1 MQNPFPLVL
10 KNPNGLSTYY
20 CYQTLGSGGF
30 GEVWA
35 GISDLEIPVAV
46 KLWRPTAEPIR
57 DFHGWLNEQGI
68 MLQCLKHPYII
79 TSYDQFIS
87 PEGYLVIVME
97 RAEGSLEGLV
107 EKFGAAPPK
116 FVVTTGIQL
125 TFALDHIHAMN
136 VIHRDLT
143 ARNVLWFPS
152 GIVKLADFGISKQL
166 PSADDFARTLIGLR
180 GTIPPELLSQGR
192 STAKSDIYQLGL
204 VLLHL
209 LLGKPPIAS
218 DLDFEEARKQI
229 TNGVPRQ
236 LAEKLIPTHGPLAVI
251 ISAMLRRHE
260 EWRYQTPAD
269 VRTDL
274 VKELQRL
281 SILEQLQNQFQAT
294 APNPILPPM
303 FRSRP

>member
-1 MQNPFPLVL
+1 MQNVFPLIL
-10 KNPNGLSTYY
+10 KNPNGLATYF
-20 CYQTLGSGGF
+20 CREKLGSGGF
-30 GEVWA
+30 GEVWD
-35 GISDLEIPVAV
+35 GISTLGARVAV
-46 KLWRPTAEPIR
+46 KLWHPTGDLIR
-57 DFHGWLNEQGI
+57 DFTGWLNEQGI
-68 MLQCLKHPYII
+68 MLQCLTHPYII

-107 EKFGAAPPK
+107 EKYGAIAPK
-116 FVVTTGIQL
+116 FVISMGVQL
-125 TFALDHIHAMN
+125 TYALDHIHAMN

-143 ARNVLWFPS
+143 TRNVLWFPS
-152 GIVKLADFGISKQL
+152 GIVKLADFGISKKL
-166 PSADDFARTLIGLR
+166 PTADDFARTVIGLR

-209 LLGKPPIAS
+209 LLGKPAIAS
-218 DLDFEEARKQI
+218 NLDYEEARRQI
-229 TNGVPRQ
+229 INGVPRQ
-236 LAEKLIPTHGPLAVI
+236 LAESLIPTHGSLAVV

-274 VKELQRL
+274 VNELQRL
-281 SILEQLQNQFQAT
+281 NILEHLQKQFEAT
-294 APNPILPPM
+294 SPTPILPPM
-303 FRSRP
+303 FRS